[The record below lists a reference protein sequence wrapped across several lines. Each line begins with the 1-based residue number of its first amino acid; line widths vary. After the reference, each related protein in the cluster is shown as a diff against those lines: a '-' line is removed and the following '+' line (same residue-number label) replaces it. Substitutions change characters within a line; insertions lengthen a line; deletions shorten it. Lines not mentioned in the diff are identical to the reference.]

1 MHVNGRWLS
10 LVALVAFFGLWEL
23 SSASGWV
30 SPVLISSPSAV
41 ASAAVKLA
49 KGSML
54 WADLAYTLRA
64 FALAFVL
71 ALGLGASLGA
81 LIGLSRAAYH
91 VVHPFVIAGNS
102 VPKVV
107 LMPLVILWVGM
118 GMSANVVL
126 GALMAGFP
134 IILSTHAGVQ
144 ALERD
149 YVRLARAFGAGRS
162 MFLRTIVMPGSM
174 PFVAAGA
181 RVAVNYAMVGVLIS
195 EFFGSSRGVGH
206 RMMLFMANFQVA
218 SFFVYLLL
226 AASVTLL
233 AAASVRGLEA
243 RLLRWRPPPEAAPG
257 GL

>member
-1 MHVNGRWLS
+1 MLVSGRWLS
-10 LVALVAFFGLWEL
+10 ALALVVFFGLWEL
-23 SSASGWV
+23 ASADGWV
-30 SPVLISSPSAV
+30 SPVLISSPTAV
-41 ASAAVKLA
+41 GRAALELA
-49 KGSML
+49 AGSML
-54 WADLAYTLRA
+54 WTDLGYTLRA

-71 ALGLGASLGA
+71 ALGLGAAVGA

-134 IILSTHAGVQ
+134 VILSTHAGVQ

-149 YVRLARAFGAGRS
+149 YIRLARAFGAGRAT
-162 MFLRTIVMPGSM
+162 FLRTIVLPGVM

-218 SFFVYLLL
+218 SFFVYLLV
-226 AASVTLL
+226 AACVTLI
-233 AAASVRGLEA
+233 AAAGVRALEA
-243 RLLRWRPPPEAAPG
+243 RLLRWRP
-257 GL
+257 